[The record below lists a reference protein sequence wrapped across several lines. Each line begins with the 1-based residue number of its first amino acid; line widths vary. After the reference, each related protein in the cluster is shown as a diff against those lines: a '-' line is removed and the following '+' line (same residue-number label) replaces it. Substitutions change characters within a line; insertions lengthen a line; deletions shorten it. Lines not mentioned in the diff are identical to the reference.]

1 TSAPVSAGDNQDN
14 SSGLSP
20 QSRIAVAVVVPI
32 VAVAL
37 LVLAGLFLWRKRK
50 QRKDAEELRRKE
62 VEEYGFNPNNDPT
75 LPTVGGA
82 SSNGDDPSEMK
93 ETDGAGYRGWGT
105 TSTNRKPS
113 TTLSSGNG
121 GIGVARSGS
130 GSDPGG
136 YHAQGSPTAGTN
148 QSSDVQ
154 SGDPLVANGR
164 PLTADSETIGALGA
178 APAANGNRQDRD
190 IHRGPSNASSAYSGA
205 HRSDTSTDGIGASG
219 QQYHNEGIYYDEGM
233 PQHGPSKG
241 KDEDDSRG
249 LALAR
254 VGYEWQD
261 WKFGKHLQKRQ
272 LDIAEYAAS
281 FVNYK
286 ALKKVASPWRS
297 WIFFSQLT
305 PSQLIKQLGTTP
317 MLLAQNASDPSP
329 EVADPRASLQANNA
343 TFFFRLERE
352 LEKVN
357 AFYLQKEAEVSQHC
371 YSTSSDLAKIRQLKL
386 RLRTLLDK
394 KRVLAA
400 RGVSISKTS
409 ANFITLEEG
418 FQQFGNDL
426 NKLQQFVDINATAF
440 SKILKKSRTKELYLS
455 RAVDVQPC
463 FNRDVISELS
473 DQATTSLLELGAWAD
488 GEGVRYG
495 ESRTSEHI
503 ISWQSVGNDQ
513 NDIDSQLLQAA
524 LPKDFVVLQDW
535 VKRLRGSS
543 DAKLRL
549 TRTFLGAIADAS
561 EAALEILLE
570 SGLIDF
576 HAEDEV
582 NE

>member
-1 TSAPVSAGDNQDN
+1 MPNGTIATPGSTTSLTPIILPSSPNAPSPNTPTTVIQTSTVPPTTVQPSNTQAAVTPTPLPLPPTTSQTPTTSSSRRVEVTSVSTSIVTEGSPSNGGNGSPSLKTILITSTSAVPAFPPDTSSHTSRRTSSPTSSGTSAPVSAGTNQDN

-37 LVLAGLFLWRKRK
+37 LVLAGLFVWRKRK

-205 HRSDTSTDGIGASG
+205 HRSDTSTDGFGASG

-233 PQHGPSKG
+233 PQHGPYG
-241 KDEDDSRG
+241 DGTYGGGQPVIRDVP
-249 LALAR
+249 AR
-254 VGYEWQD
+254 RNTRIE
-261 WKFGKHLQKRQ
+261 
-272 LDIAEYAAS
+272 
-281 FVNYK
+281 N
-286 ALKKVASPWRS
+286 
-297 WIFFSQLT
+297 
-305 PSQLIKQLGTTP
+305 PSVFPQQGSAGI
-317 MLLAQNASDPSP
+317 AQN
-329 EVADPRASLQANNA
+329 
-343 TFFFRLERE
+343 F
-352 LEKVN
+352 
-357 AFYLQKEAEVSQHC
+357 
-371 YSTSSDLAKIRQLKL
+371 
-386 RLRTLLDK
+386 
-394 KRVLAA
+394 
-400 RGVSISKTS
+400 
-409 ANFITLEEG
+409 
-418 FQQFGNDL
+418 
-426 NKLQQFVDINATAF
+426 
-440 SKILKKSRTKELYLS
+440 
-455 RAVDVQPC
+455 
-463 FNRDVISELS
+463 
-473 DQATTSLLELGAWAD
+473 
-488 GEGVRYG
+488 
-495 ESRTSEHI
+495 
-503 ISWQSVGNDQ
+503 
-513 NDIDSQLLQAA
+513 
-524 LPKDFVVLQDW
+524 
-535 VKRLRGSS
+535 
-543 DAKLRL
+543 
-549 TRTFLGAIADAS
+549 
-561 EAALEILLE
+561 
-570 SGLIDF
+570 
-576 HAEDEV
+576 
-582 NE
+582 